1 MRPEETRAEWSVPPS
16 LGENTRPPAE
26 GPVRKSGGRCGEG
39 LGVFAVIIQ
48 KLEKKD
54 DSVAELRVEV
64 GIENCPDGAGEGKV
78 RGGGP
83 AKQLTR
89 LEGEGRSTFPSL
101 SKYCQ
106 VEEGVEG

>member
-1 MRPEETRAEWSVPPS
+1 M
-16 LGENTRPPAE
+16 
-26 GPVRKSGGRCGEG
+26 
-39 LGVFAVIIQ
+39 
-48 KLEKKD
+48 
-54 DSVAELRVEV
+54 AELRVEV

-89 LEGEGRSTFPSL
+89 PEGEGRGTFPSL

-106 VEEGVEG
+106 VEEGAERDEDLRETPFQVQVNWRSLRRGG